1 MRRLGTLSILAASLL
16 SLSTAVSAQDITVIH
31 AGRLLSVPGEAM
43 RGASSIVI
51 EGNRIA
57 RIEDGYVTPEGAAV
71 VDLKDKTVLPGLI
84 DTHVHLS
91 GDPGGD
97 YWQAVI
103 REPAYYAAVAV
114 KNAGITLRAGFTT
127 VRDVGS
133 RGQTTMHA
141 IRDAVRDGITEGP
154 RIQSAGSSL
163 AIIGGHGDT
172 SGFNKEVLEAVFPYS
187 STGACTGAVECAQRV
202 REASKYGADLIKITA
217 TGGVLSQQ
225 GRGLD
230 QHFSDE
236 EMRSIIETA
245 HRLGLKVAA
254 HAHGKGGVK
263 GAVEAGVDSIEHGT
277 YIDEAGAKAM
287 RKTGAYLV
295 PTLMAF
301 EGIREGLA
309 QDRYTPVVAAK
320 VRQALEVVGQGL
332 KLAYKNKVNIA
343 FGTDAGVFEHG
354 RNAGEF
360 ALMLRYGEMSA
371 ADAIKSATIDAAK
384 LMGMDGIGS
393 LSAGNYAD
401 LIAVDGNPLEDVT
414 VLENIRFVM
423 KDGKAVN
430 LD

>member
-1 MRRLGTLSILAASLL
+1 MHKSVFAAATLGLLAFSTLAAAE
-16 SLSTAVSAQDITVIH
+16 TTVIH
-31 AGRLLSVPGEAM
+31 AGKLIATPGEGALGPSTIVVEDN
-43 RGASSIVI
+43 RISEILDGHVSRDGASVI
-51 EGNRIA
+51 
-57 RIEDGYVTPEGAAV
+57 
-71 VDLKDKTVLPGLI
+71 DLSDKTVLPGLI
-84 DTHVHLS
+84 DAHVHLS

-97 YWQAVI
+97 YWKQVI
-103 REPAYYAAVAV
+103 REPAYYAAIGV
-114 KNAGITLRAGFTT
+114 KNAGITLRSGFTT

-133 RGQTTMHA
+133 RGMTTMHA
-141 IRDAVRDGITEGP
+141 IRDAVRDGVVEGP
-154 RIQSAGSSL
+154 RILSAGSSL

-172 SGFNKEVLEAVFPYS
+172 NGYAKHVLEAVFPYA

-236 EMRSIIETA
+236 EMKSIVETA

-254 HAHGKGGVK
+254 HAHGKGGVAA
-263 GAVEAGVDSIEHGT
+263 AVAAGVDSVEHGT
-277 YIDEAGAKAM
+277 YLDEDGAKLM
-287 RKTGAYLV
+287 KRTGAYMV

-309 QDRYTPVVAAK
+309 EDRYTPVVSKK
-320 VRQALEVVGQGL
+320 VRQTLEVVGKGL
-332 KLAYKNKVNIA
+332 QLAVKRGVNIA

-360 ALMLRYGEMSA
+360 ELMLRYGGMSA
-371 ADAIKSATIDAAK
+371 EAALKSATVDAAN
-384 LMGMDGIGS
+384 LLGLSSIGTIE
-393 LSAGNYAD
+393 AGKYAD
-401 LIAVDGNPLEDVT
+401 IIAVDGDPLQDVT
-414 VLENIRFVM
+414 VLEHMRFVM
-423 KDGKAVN
+423 KDGKVID

>member
-1 MRRLGTLSILAASLL
+1 MYKSVLAGVAVFGVLSIAPMALAETTL
-16 SLSTAVSAQDITVIH
+16 IH
-31 AGRLLSVPGEAM
+31 AGKLIATPGSGVL
-43 RGASSIVI
+43 GASTIVV

-57 RIEDGYVTPEGAAV
+57 ELVDGHVTRDGAKV
-71 VDLKDKTVLPGLI
+71 IDLSDKTVLPGLI
-84 DTHVHLS
+84 DAHVHLS

-103 REPAYYAAVAV
+103 REPAYYGAIAV
-114 KNAGITLRAGFTT
+114 KNSGITLRAGFTT

-133 RGQTTMHA
+133 RGMTTMHA
-141 IRDAVRDGITEGP
+141 IRDAVRDGVVEGP

-163 AIIGGHGDT
+163 AIIGGHGDV
-172 SGFNKEVLEAVFPYS
+172 SGFSKHVLEAVFPYA
-187 STGACTGAVECAQRV
+187 STGACTGATECAQRV

-230 QHFSDE
+230 QHFSDD
-236 EMRSIIETA
+236 EMTSIVETA

-254 HAHGKGGVK
+254 HAHGKGGVEA
-263 GAVEAGVDSIEHGT
+263 AVAAGVDSIEHGT
-277 YIDEAGAKAM
+277 YLDEDGAKLM
-287 RKTGAYLV
+287 KRTGSYMV

-309 QDRYTPVVAAK
+309 ENRYTPVVSEK
-320 VRQALEVVGQGL
+320 VKQTLEVVGNGL
-332 KLAYKNKVNIA
+332 KLAVKRGVNIA

-360 ALMLRYGEMSA
+360 ELMMRYGGMSA
-371 ADAIKSATIDAAK
+371 EGALKSATIDAAN
-384 LMGMDGIGS
+384 LLGMSSIGTIE
-393 LSAGNYAD
+393 AGKYAD
-401 LIAVDGNPLEDVT
+401 IIAVDGDPLEDVK
-414 VLENIRFVM
+414 VLENMRFVM
-423 KDGKAVN
+423 KNGKVID

>member
-1 MRRLGTLSILAASLL
+1 MLKSFFVGLAA
-16 SLSTAVSAQDITVIH
+16 VGITISGAMAADVTLIH
-31 AGRLLSVPGEAM
+31 AGQLIATPGE
-43 RGASSIVI
+43 GAQGPSTIVV
-51 EGNRIA
+51 EGNRISEIVEGHVN
-57 RIEDGYVTPEGAAV
+57 REGAEV
-71 VDLKDKTVLPGLI
+71 IDLKDKTVLPGLI
-84 DTHVHLS
+84 DAHVHLS

-97 YWQAVI
+97 YWQSVI
-103 REPAYYAAVAV
+103 REPAYYAAIAV

-133 RGQTTMHA
+133 RGMTTMHA
-141 IRDAVRDGITEGP
+141 IRDAVRDGVVEGP
-154 RIQSAGSSL
+154 RILSAGSSL
-163 AIIGGHGDT
+163 SIIGGHGDT
-172 SGFNKEVLEAVFPYS
+172 NGFAKHVLEAVFPYT

-236 EMRSIIETA
+236 EMESIIETA

-254 HAHGKGGVK
+254 HAHGKGGITA
-263 GAVEAGVDSIEHGT
+263 AVAAGVDSIEHGT
-277 YIDEAGAKAM
+277 YLDEDGAKLM
-287 RKTGAYLV
+287 KRTGAYMV

-309 QDRYTPVVAAK
+309 EDRYTPVVSKK
-320 VRQALEVVGQGL
+320 VRQTLEVVGKGL
-332 KLAYKNKVNIA
+332 QLAVKRGVNIA

-360 ALMLRYGEMSA
+360 ALMLRYGGMSA
-371 ADAIKSATIDAAK
+371 EAALKSATVDAAN
-384 LMGMDGIGS
+384 LLGMSSIGTIE
-393 LSAGNYAD
+393 AGKYAD
-401 LIAVDGNPLEDVT
+401 IIAVDGDPLEDVT
-414 VLENIRFVM
+414 VLEHMRFVM
-423 KDGKAVN
+423 KDGKIID